1 MSARILV
8 LFVFSLHFSVADIA
22 GNQTKAAGDFDS
34 SGTVDFSDFVAF
46 AAAYGSTQSAYD
58 LDRNGWRSN
67 WRT

>member
-8 LFVFSLHFSVADIA
+8 LFVFSLHFGIADIA
-22 GNQTKAAGDFDS
+22 GNQINAAGDFDS
-34 SGTVDFSDFVAF
+34 SGTVDFSDSVAF
-46 AAAYGSTQSAYD
+46 AAAYGSTQSAYN